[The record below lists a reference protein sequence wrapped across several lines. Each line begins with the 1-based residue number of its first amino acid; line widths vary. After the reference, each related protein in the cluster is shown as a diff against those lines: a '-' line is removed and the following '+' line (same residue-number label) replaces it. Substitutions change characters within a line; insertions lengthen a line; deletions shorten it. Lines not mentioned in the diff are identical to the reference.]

1 VIKTL
6 DNFKIITQAGVTYDM
21 AEDFGVLVRSF
32 SISSARPEIQTE
44 KVENTNGVL
53 RMGKSWGTR
62 QLTAV
67 CSLFATD
74 YIDTSLLRSELYAVL
89 TSPDEYYIIVDSEP
103 GKRWKVEVAS
113 EFTPEVIG
121 TYGEFTVEFVCHK
134 GVAESVATTLTA
146 QTFDVESWQ
155 LGQGMTAEDLVYT
168 HTSSSF
174 RIFNA
179 GGIPI
184 NPREL
189 PLVITF
195 TGASA
200 NLKISN
206 NTTGEAW
213 QYTGTTTAS
222 DTMRLDGI
230 RSTKNGLS
238 IFRNT
243 NRKLI
248 TLATGWNDFVI
259 TGASGSFT
267 ITFDHRFYYL

>member
-1 VIKTL
+1 MIKTL
-6 DNFKIITQAGVTYDM
+6 DNFKIVTQAGVTYDM

-32 SISSARPEIQTE
+32 SISSARPEIITE
-44 KVENTNGVL
+44 KVENTNGNL
-53 RMGKSWGTR
+53 RMGKSWGSR

-89 TSPDEYYIIVDSEP
+89 MSRDEFYIIVDSEP
-103 GKRWKVEVAS
+103 GKRWKVEVVS
-113 EFTPEVIG
+113 EFTPEAIG
-121 TYGEFTVEFVCHK
+121 TYGDFTVEFVCHK
-134 GVAESVATTLTA
+134 GVAESVATTQTA

-155 LGQGMTAEDLVYT
+155 LGQGLTADDLAYT
-168 HTSSSF
+168 HSTTSF

-184 NPREL
+184 NPRET

-195 TGASA
+195 TGAST
-200 NLKISN
+200 NLKIA
-206 NTTGEAW
+206 NTTTGDEW
-213 QYTGTTTAS
+213 QYTGTTAS
-222 DTMRLDGI
+222 GDTVRLDGI

-248 TLATGWNDFVI
+248 TMATGWNDFVI
-259 TGASGSFT
+259 TGASGAFT
-267 ITFDHRFYYL
+267 ISFDHRFYYL